1 MDVTNILFKYIYAQN
16 VMNKLLLHSVSTLYE
31 PVITENH
38 SETAVG
44 SHSFWLVG
52 IQRTWH
58 MCG

>member
-1 MDVTNILFKYIYAQN
+1 MDVTNILFKYMHKN
-16 VMNKLLLHSVSTLYE
+16 VMNKLLLHSVSTLHG
-31 PVITENH
+31 PVITVNH

-58 MCG
+58 ICG